1 MDKINM
7 NITDGI
13 NKVDVMEIKQDKQE
27 IQKIQGK
34 PDKIKRQI
42 RYGVFETNS
51 SSVHTIVYSNTG
63 MEESKFKLDKD
74 GKIHVKLD
82 IYFGSD
88 ECIYNT
94 QEEKLVYLF
103 SFAYD
108 DSSRYYDIKEDD
120 EYPYEMHVIERAI
133 MDYVEGCTGI
143 IIDKYTITDSDWE
156 TEYDNHFDHQ
166 TSPHNGNSCIVNLWD
181 DWAIQTFVFNK
192 NISLK
197 TDCD

>member
-63 MEESKFKLDKD
+63 MEKSKFKLDED

-82 IYFGSD
+82 IYFGAD
-88 ECIYNT
+88 EHIYNT
-94 QEEKLVYLF
+94 QEEKLIYLL
-103 SFAYD
+103 SFVYD
-108 DSSRYYDIKEDD
+108 DCYIKEKEGDW
-120 EYPYEMHVIERAI
+120 YSYEMRVIERAV

-143 IIDKYTITDSDWE
+143 VIDKYTITDSDWE

-166 TSPHNGNSCIVNLWD
+166 TSPRNGNDCVVDLWD
-181 DWAIQTFVFNK
+181 DKAIQSFIFNK

-197 TDCD
+197 TDYD